1 VFDWA
6 SRTSDVLLLTV
17 PKVLLKLYWILALI
31 LMTSLVKS
39 LAGWAWR
46 ASMIS
51 IFLMTPPVFPS
62 KLHLL
67 THLFPWIFFKATTL
81 IVFIHS
87 KKRATQHCKK
97 LDKEIWLYWTIK
109 PPWLACSGVLLLCC
123 PTLENQ
129 HGSMVRFKAVLS
141 KHNWSPTALVFL
153 QVGMLAW
160 MFCSR
165 SGILI
170 ATPSQRQQNKTTLL
184 QQQEQQMIQVTVN
197 AFLFLWQVP
206 LVCRSVGLL
215 KVGLVVPL
223 YSLKFQLVLPLGL
236 PFLDSHSATTP

>member
-1 VFDWA
+1 
-6 SRTSDVLLLTV
+6 
-17 PKVLLKLYWILALI
+17 
-31 LMTSLVKS
+31 
-39 LAGWAWR
+39 
-46 ASMIS
+46 MIS

-87 KKRATQHCKK
+87 KKRAKQHCK
-97 LDKEIWLYWTIK
+97 LDHQTINS
-109 PPWLACSGVLLLCC
+109 PWLACSGVLLLCF

-129 HGSMVRFKAVLS
+129 HGSMVSFKAMILNY
-141 KHNWSPTALVFL
+141 NWSPTALVFL